1 MDEGAALEKR
11 YTFTGIVGSNPTLSA
26 TLESVIE
33 SPPLTRSGGENT
45 GGQTAHVANPCRAV
59 LLERCWSGRTGAT
72 GNRVVRETG
81 LVGSNPTL
89 SAVPSGRHATVVGLR
104 NPC

>member
-1 MDEGAALEKR
+1 VDEGAALEKR

-26 TLESVIE
+26 ILESVIE
-33 SPPLTRSGGENT
+33 SPPLTRSGGDNT
-45 GGQTAHVANPCRAV
+45 GGQTAHVANPYRAV
-59 LLERCWSGRTGAT
+59 QSERCWSGRTGAT